1 VANIDLAPTILDLAG
16 ARPCRSAGRCRVLD
30 GRSLTGL
37 LRGESEWPDDRAVL
51 VEFDAGER
59 ARRAKVCRYQGV
71 RVAGRV
77 YVRHTAAADPATGLC
92 APIDEV
98 EHYDL
103 AADPDQLDNLHPTAS
118 ATPASPAEAQMQERL
133 EELRD
138 CAGIAGRDPRQSGR
152 PYCE

>member
-37 LRGESEWPDDRAVL
+37 LRGESEWPAERAVL

-71 RVAGRV
+71 RVADQV

-92 APIDEV
+92 EPIDQV
-98 EHYDL
+98 ERYDL
-103 AADPDQLDNLHPTAS
+103 AADPFQLENLHPAAS
-118 ATPASPAEAQMQERL
+118 GSPSGAIEAELDARL
-133 EELRD
+133 DQLRD
-138 CAGIAGRDPRQSGR
+138 CAGIAGRDAPLAGR
-152 PYCE
+152 SPCE